1 MRKFLFLLLLFPTIT
16 YGLTLASVQ
25 TGKIENK
32 TFKPFDCSKLETEHL
47 RINNRNDCLIIHE
60 LSDKYNVKSHDV
72 DPNTWN
78 RPLLLRHIIN
88 NDGEK
93 IVAHTWNNVV
103 KWGESSNKQPLSHL
117 IVIDIPDLSELY
129 ENSINQIYN

>member
-60 LSDKYNVKSHDV
+60 LS
-72 DPNTWN
+72 
-78 RPLLLRHIIN
+78 HIIEPN
-88 NDGEK
+88 HSKNFWHQ
-93 IVAHTWNNVV
+93 VANYCKDFKKKR
-103 KWGESSNKQPLSHL
+103 KWLR
-117 IVIDIPDLSELY
+117 
-129 ENSINQIYN
+129 ENGHKLVL